1 VKKILI
7 ISLAVVLAISMGLM
21 GCTTPSEEEE
31 EEEPPVKDTLVVG
44 LSTLHEETF
53 LPWNGGLA
61 RIFYMDCIY
70 ETLTFLDPNTLQA
83 VPGLAESWE
92 ASEDA
97 MTWTFNL
104 QEGIQF
110 HEGWGEVTA
119 EDVKYSIE
127 RVIAEDSIVGP
138 ATPMRELI
146 DSVEAPETYKV
157 VVHLNNPDPA
167 LDKGYMSQANPVW
180 VVSKDYV
187 ESEGDE
193 TANDHPIGTGP
204 YTLKSYSPGYSIEL
218 EAVADHWRVT
228 PDFTY
233 IKFVKSPEDA
243 TRVAMLK
250 AGEADLVPISY
261 DSIPEVEA
269 AGLNVLSVPNSWS
282 PYFVFG
288 GTVPARPARWNPDNP
303 WADIKVRQ
311 ALNMAIDKQAI
322 VDTIFHGQAQVA
334 GAQSYTPAWKD
345 IEPWFT
351 YDPDGAEDLL
361 DDAGYSDGFPILLKA
376 FTTSPGAELPA
387 IAEAVAT
394 YWETIGLD
402 VEVQIVDYRAVVRP
416 EWITDQA
423 LDYIFTHRGMSM
435 INSVQAVE
443 AAFNAESAFC
453 VYASEATEAL
463 LAEIAASS
471 DGAERE
477 ALTTEMGEVIR
488 DEVGIVP
495 IAYCNE
501 PYGTSEYVGDWP
513 SLSVTVTNIYKITRP

>member
-1 VKKILI
+1 MKNRILL
-7 ISLAVVLAISMGLM
+7 ISFAVVLILSVSLV
-21 GCTTPSEEEE
+21 GCTEETPI
-31 EEEPPVKDTLVVG
+31 KDTLVVG

-70 ETLTFLDPNTLQA
+70 ETLTFLDPETLEA

-92 ASEDA
+92 VSEDA
-97 MTWTFNL
+97 MTWTFYL
-104 QEGIQF
+104 REGVQF
-110 HEGWGEVTA
+110 HEDWGEVTA

-127 RVIAEDSIVGP
+127 GVIAEDSIVGP
-138 ATPMRELI
+138 ASPMRALI
-146 DSVEAPETYKV
+146 DYVEAPETYKLV
-157 VVHLNNPDPA
+157 VQLTSPDPI
-167 LDKGYMSQANPVW
+167 LDEGYLSQANPVW
-180 VVSKDYV
+180 VVSKDYI
-187 ESEGDE
+187 ESVGSE

-228 PDFTY
+228 PDFQY
-233 IKFVKSPEDA
+233 IEFVKSPEGA

-269 AGLNVLSVPNSWS
+269 AGLTVISVPNSWS

-288 GTVPARPARWNPDNP
+288 GTAPARLARWNPDNP
-303 WADIKVRQ
+303 WADIRVRQ

-322 VDTIFHGQAQVA
+322 VDTIFHGQAQVS
-334 GAQSYTPAWKD
+334 GAQSYTSAWMD
-345 IEPWFT
+345 IEPWFE

-361 DDAGYSDGFPILLKA
+361 DDAGYGDGFPIVLKA
-376 FTTSPGAELPA
+376 FTTTPGAELPSV
-387 IAEAVAT
+387 AEAVAT
-394 YWETIGLD
+394 YWEEIGLD
-402 VEVQIVDYRAVVRP
+402 VEVQIVDYRADVRP

-435 INSVQAVE
+435 MDPAAPCK
-443 AAFNAESAFC
+443 AAFSADFVFC

-463 LAEIAASS
+463 LADINASS
-471 DGAERE
+471 DAAERQ
-477 ALTTEMGEVIR
+477 ALATEMGEVIR

-495 IAYCNE
+495 IAFCHE
-501 PYGTSEYVGDWP
+501 PYGSSEYVGDWP
-513 SLSVTVTNIYKITRP
+513 SLSVTVTNIYKITKP

>member
-1 VKKILI
+1 VKKKILL
-7 ISLAVVLAISMGLM
+7 ISLAVVLAISMGIL

-31 EEEPPVKDTLVVG
+31 EEPPVKETLVVA

-70 ETLTFLDPNTLQA
+70 ETLTFIDPETLEA
-83 VPGLAESWE
+83 VPGLAEDWE
-92 ASEDA
+92 VSEDA
-97 MTWTFNL
+97 MTWTFYL
-104 QEGIQF
+104 REGTQF

-138 ATPMRELI
+138 ASPMRALI
-146 DSVEAPETYKV
+146 DYVEAPETYKV
-157 VVHLNNPDPA
+157 VVHLNNPDPI
-167 LDKGYMSQANPVW
+167 LDEGYMSQANPVW
-180 VVSKDYV
+180 VVCKDYV
-187 ESEGDE
+187 ETEGEE

-228 PDFTY
+228 PDFKY

-288 GTVPARPARWNPDNP
+288 GTVPARPERWNPDNP
-303 WADIKVRQ
+303 WSDVEVRK
-311 ALNMAIDKQAI
+311 ALNMAIDKQTI
-322 VDTIFHGQAQVA
+322 VDTIFHGQAEVA
-334 GAQSYTPAWKD
+334 GAQSYTSAWKD

-351 YDPDGAEDLL
+351 YNPTEAINLL
-361 DDAGYSDGFPILLKA
+361 DAAGYSDGFPILLKA

-387 IAEAVAT
+387 VAEAVAT
-394 YWETIGLD
+394 YWEAIGLE

-416 EWITDQA
+416 EWTTDQA

-435 INSVQAVE
+435 MDPVAPCK
-443 AAFNAESAFC
+443 SAFFAGSAFS
-453 VYASEATEAL
+453 VYADEDTEAL
-463 LAEIAASS
+463 LADINASA
-471 DGAERE
+471 DAAERQ
-477 ALTTEMGEVIR
+477 ALATEMGEVIR
-488 DEVGIVP
+488 DKVAIVP
-495 IAYCNE
+495 IAFCNE
-501 PYGTSEYVGDWP
+501 PYGASEYVGNWP

>member
-1 VKKILI
+1 MKNRILL
-7 ISLAVVLAISMGLM
+7 ISFAVVLILSVSLV
-21 GCTTPSEEEE
+21 GCTEVTPL
-31 EEEPPVKDTLVVG
+31 KDTLVVG

-70 ETLTFLDPNTLQA
+70 ETLTFLDPETLEA

-92 ASEDA
+92 VSEDA
-97 MTWTFNL
+97 MTWTFHL
-104 QEGIQF
+104 REGTQF
-110 HEGWGEVTA
+110 HEDWGEVTA

-127 RVIAEDSIVGP
+127 QVIAPESIVGP
-138 ATPMRELI
+138 ASPMRALI
-146 DSVEAPETYKV
+146 DYVEAPETYKV
-157 VVHLNNPDPA
+157 VVHLNSPDPI
-167 LDKGYMSQANPVW
+167 LDEGYLSQANPVW
-180 VVSKDYV
+180 VVSKNYV
-187 ESEGDE
+187 ETVGEE

-218 EAVADHWRVT
+218 EAVEDHWRVT
-228 PDFTY
+228 PDFKY

-269 AGLNVLSVPNSWS
+269 AGLNVLSVPYSWS

-288 GTVPARPARWNPDNP
+288 GTAPARPARWNPENP
-303 WADIKVRQ
+303 WADVRVRQ

-322 VDTIFHGQAQVA
+322 VDTIFHGQAEVA
-334 GAQSYTPAWKD
+334 GAQSYTSAWKD

-361 DDAGYSDGFPILLKA
+361 DAAGYSDGFPILLKA
-376 FTTSPGAELPA
+376 FTTSPGAELPTV
-387 IAEAVAT
+387 AEAVAT
-394 YWETIGLD
+394 YWEEIGLD

-416 EWITDQA
+416 EWTTDKA

-435 INSVQAVE
+435 MDPVAPCKS
-443 AAFNAESAFC
+443 AFFAGSAFC
-453 VYASEATEAL
+453 VYADEDTEAL
-463 LAEIAASS
+463 LADINASS
-471 DGAERE
+471 DAAERE
-477 ALTTEMGEVIR
+477 ALATEMGEVIR
-488 DEVGIVP
+488 DKVAIVP
-495 IAYCNE
+495 IAFCHE
-501 PYGTSEYVGDWP
+501 PYGASEYVGNWP
-513 SLSVTVTNIYKITRP
+513 AISVTVTNIYKITRP